1 MLHIPS
7 QPSTLSFRVDRLWD
21 GNPCPDDRLWA
32 ELQLS
37 KGKDGIKVSVQAPR
51 LHEQSVPDVP
61 MGSRVDKL
69 WEHDVVEL
77 FLVGPGHEYVELE
90 LGAGGHFLVL
100 GFSSIRKRVN
110 DFTDFKP
117 IVRFEHTSEKIW
129 ASNIVLPWKMIPENL
144 RAINVF
150 AIMAGQFMAYAPVPG
165 IEPDFHQ
172 PDYYPVV
179 SL

>member
-7 QPSTLSFRVDRLWD
+7 QPSGLSFRINKLWN
-21 GNPCPDDRLWA
+21 GNACSDDRLWA
-32 ELQLS
+32 QVQLS
-37 KGKDGIKVSVQAPR
+37 KTKDGINVLVSAPR
-51 LHEQSVPDVP
+51 LHEQSIPDAP
-61 MGSRVDKL
+61 IGTRVDKL
-69 WEHDVVEL
+69 WEHDVVEV
-77 FLVGPGHEYVELE
+77 FFVGPGHEYIELE

-110 DFTDFKP
+110 DFNDFKP

-129 ASNIVLPWKMIPENL
+129 TSNIVLPWKMIPENL
-144 RAINVF
+144 RAVNVF
-150 AIMAGQFMAYAPVPG
+150 AIMAGQFLAYAPVPG